1 MTREKITAEILD
13 VIAQYS
19 EVPGD
24 ELLAA
29 ESLEELVDSMA
40 RIEIIFELEDR
51 YDVEITDEEA
61 LGIRTV
67 DDIIDCVERRL
78 KGAA

>member
-1 MTREKITAEILD
+1 MTREKITAEILQ

-19 EVPGD
+19 EVPGE

-40 RIEIIFELEDR
+40 RIEIIFELEDK
-51 YDVEITDEEA
+51 YDVEIDDEEA
-61 LGIRTV
+61 LAIKTV
-67 DDIIDCVERRL
+67 DDIIECVERRL
-78 KGAA
+78 EGAA